1 MSSELVV
8 RAPGPHLAG
17 VVIGYTGFAESA
29 PGPVGFRELPCTYVP
44 LIIDLGE
51 GWSVGDPHHPARP
64 PERLRSFVAGLT
76 DGPVGVEHP
85 GTARCLQVDL
95 TPLGARRLLGMPMSE
110 IANRSVAL
118 EDVLGPSAGHL
129 AERLDAAPGWD
140 ARIALVEQV
149 VAARLA
155 RSGAADPGAA
165 WALGRLSASGGR
177 VPIGDLARELGWSHR
192 RLIARFRAEVGLPPK
207 TVARIVRFERLRAL
221 LGAEPGIGLAR
232 AAAGCGFSDQAHL
245 AREVRDL
252 AGITPSALR
261 DGDVNYVQ
269 DHPSGG
275 S

>member
-17 VVIGYTGFAESA
+17 VVVGYTGFAESSS
-29 PGPVGFRELPCTYVP
+29 GPVGFRELPCTYVP

-76 DGPVGVEHP
+76 DGPVSVEHP

-129 AERLDAAPGWD
+129 AERLDATHGWD
-140 ARIALVEQV
+140 ARIALVERV

-155 RSGAADPGAA
+155 RSGHPDPGAA

-177 VPIGDLARELGWSHR
+177 VAIGDLARELGWSHR

-252 AGITPSALR
+252 AGTTPSALR
-261 DGDVNYVQ
+261 DDDVNYVQ
-269 DHPSGG
+269 DHPPGG